1 MSNRRSWLLL
11 AESTSIAASVVGA
24 AVAVVIEQVI
34 YGLAPISLSLLLNL
48 VNRRRLA
55 QQIQTSTANRT
66 QVEQLRRT
74 VDSLSAELAQVQ
86 QNVGNL
92 ASRQELSAIVS
103 TVEALNEQQKGLRLS
118 LKPIPAQ
125 LNDLSEQF
133 NHRPE
138 LEQIESLA
146 GIIIALKQN
155 IDEIP
160 KPDRSQQPSEG
171 LQEQTEAALAQL
183 SHHCERV
190 EGLEKAIARIQQQL
204 TNLQH

>member
-1 MSNRRSWLLL
+1 MPNRRRWLLI
-11 AESTSIAASVVGA
+11 AESTSIATSVVGA
-24 AVAVVIEQVI
+24 AIAVVVEQVI

-48 VNRRRLA
+48 LNRRQLA
-55 QQIQTSTANRT
+55 QQIQKSTINRA
-66 QVEQLRRT
+66 QVEQLRQT

-86 QNVGNL
+86 QDVGNL

-118 LKPIPAQ
+118 LKPIQVQ

-146 GIIIALKQN
+146 GIIIALKQT
-155 IDEIP
+155 IDEIN
-160 KPDRSQQPSEG
+160 S
-171 LQEQTEAALAQL
+171 
-183 SHHCERV
+183 
-190 EGLEKAIARIQQQL
+190 
-204 TNLQH
+204 